1 MDNLVANTVELGK
14 WIRDNRKIKGMTL
27 EELSARAGMSK
38 QYLSMIERAVGQ
50 PGSGN
55 PVVPSRDIIRN
66 ICKALHVSPTEPFR
80 MAGYTTDG
88 DQYNLAG
95 GTVLMFQEESKLTDE
110 QREKII
116 EHVNLIV
123 SGIVNQQIAEWLQ
136 NAPSLPNKQ
145 T

>member
-14 WIRDNRKIKGMTL
+14 WIKDNRKAKGLTL
-27 EELSARAGMSK
+27 EELASQAGMSK

-66 ICKALHVSPTEPFR
+66 ICRILHVSPAEPFR
-80 MAGYTTDG
+80 LAGYATEG

-95 GTVLMFQEESKLTDE
+95 GTVLMFQQESKLTDE

-123 SGIVNQQIAEWLQ
+123 SGIVSQEITEWLQ
-136 NAPSLPNKQ
+136 NAPSIPNKQ